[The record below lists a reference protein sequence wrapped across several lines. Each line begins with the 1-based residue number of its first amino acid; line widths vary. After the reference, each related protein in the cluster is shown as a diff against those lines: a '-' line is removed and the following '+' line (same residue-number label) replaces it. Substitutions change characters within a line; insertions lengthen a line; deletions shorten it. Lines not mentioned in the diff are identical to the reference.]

1 MTNHPRLVSILRSS
15 RRIRL
20 LIGVAAYAA
29 MLSTSAHAA
38 TITGMINQ
46 PKAVTSVVAVD
57 RQSNKRY
64 PGKIDAA
71 TGKFTIEGLPG
82 DAAYDCIIDFGKA
95 RLEGV
100 NFKVP
105 RSDYEEEQ
113 PLSDDDIA
121 TIKAKVL
128 SMNKFEDKVEVLSI
142 RGNIQHA
149 SILLNKLRTKPFYD
163 SKPGQIVWRAELW
176 HFERPEETWLKVQ
189 DEMFIVLYRER
200 IQASEY
206 EAKSITFDP
215 ALGGIALP
223 DANATADV
231 GKVVLPDA
239 KPGVRLRGQTEQKIV
254 K

>member
-1 MTNHPRLVSILRSS
+1 MMHPRRLVSTLRASRCIL
-15 RRIRL
+15 L
-20 LIGVAAYAA
+20 LMGLAVYAA
-29 MLSTSAHAA
+29 RLSTDAHAA
-38 TITGMINQ
+38 TITGVINQ

-57 RQSNKRY
+57 RQSSKRF

-71 TGKFTIEGLPG
+71 TGKFTVDGLPG
-82 DAAYDCIIDFGKA
+82 DAVYDCIIDYGKA

-113 PLSDDDIA
+113 PLSDEDIA
-121 TIKAKVL
+121 TIKTKVL
-128 SMNKFEDKVEVLSI
+128 SMNKFEDKVEIMAI

-176 HFERPEETWLKVQ
+176 HFERPDETWLKVQ

-215 ALGGIALP
+215 ALGGIELA
-223 DANATADV
+223 DANAKADI
-231 GKVVLPDA
+231 GKIVLPEV
-239 KPGVRLRGQTEQKIV
+239 KPGVRLRGGGK
-254 K
+254 